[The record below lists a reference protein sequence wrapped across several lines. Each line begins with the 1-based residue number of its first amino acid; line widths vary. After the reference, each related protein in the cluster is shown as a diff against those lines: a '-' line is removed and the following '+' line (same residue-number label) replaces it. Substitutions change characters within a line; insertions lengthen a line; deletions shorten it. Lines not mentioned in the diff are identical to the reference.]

1 MISLALVSLFAAAP
15 IAPATPGVVAD
26 TATYRIDVNH
36 SRVVFKIRHFVSKVE
51 GRFDKWSGTIVTDP
65 NDFSTGSVEVS
76 IEAASINTNNEGRDR
91 DLRSGNFFLVDSF
104 PLITFK
110 SSRVEVQGKAIKL
123 IGDLTMRG
131 ITQPVVMQGEY
142 LGREGAIGPGERIG
156 FDVSTTIDRTD
167 WGVKWNRIAEG
178 GGVMLGDDVT
188 IEITVA
194 GVRPRPRPAQ

>member
-1 MISLALVSLFAAAP
+1 MIALALASLLAT
-15 IAPATPGVVAD
+15 APAPGVAVD
-26 TATYRIDVNH
+26 TVTYRIDVSH
-36 SRVVFKIRHFVSKVE
+36 SRVIFKIRHFVSKVE
-51 GRFDKWSGTIVTDP
+51 GRFDKWSGSIVTDP
-65 NDFSTGSVEVS
+65 NDFSTGSVEVN
-76 IEAASINTNNEGRDR
+76 IDAASINTNSEGRDR
-91 DLRSGNFFLVDSF
+91 DLRSRNFFLVDSF
-104 PLITFK
+104 PMITFK
-110 SSRVEVQGKAIKL
+110 STRVEVQGKAIKL

-131 ITQPVVMQGEY
+131 VTRPVVLEGEY

-178 GGVMLGDDVT
+178 GGAMLGDDVT